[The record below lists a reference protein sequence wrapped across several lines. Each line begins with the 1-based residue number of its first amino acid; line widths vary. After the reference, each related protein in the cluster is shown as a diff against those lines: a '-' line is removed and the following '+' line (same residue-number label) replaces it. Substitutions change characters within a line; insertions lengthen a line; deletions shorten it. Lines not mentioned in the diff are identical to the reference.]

1 MYSRWINP
9 TVDAAAQTLNNLE
22 GGQGTL
28 LFSSGMA
35 AITNVLFATLSS
47 GDHVVSIAMFLPTD
61 EFSFVGFFFK
71 QSIVVAMFLS

>member
-47 GDHVVSIAMFLPTD
+47 GDHVVSIAMFLPTND
-61 EFSFVGFFFK
+61 FHLFDFS
-71 QSIVVAMFLS
+71 SNNL

>member
-47 GDHVVSIAMFLPTD
+47 GDHVVSIASFCQLMTFHWFD
-61 EFSFVGFFFK
+61 FS
-71 QSIVVAMFLS
+71 SNNL